1 MSFSHYLLI
10 FFVSFTATANAERIV
25 SASGAVTEVIYA
37 LGAEAQLVGVDTTS
51 TYPPAAQNLPNVGY
65 QRALSL
71 EGMISLRPDKIL
83 ITAEAGPPL
92 VLERLKKLHFQ
103 VIRLPTNDSPAG
115 VLAMIAAIAKAVD
128 REAAG
133 QALIEKLQNQIDN
146 FEKQKATV
154 AIRPKVLFMLSTQ
167 QKMSAGVDTKAQAM
181 LDFMGFDNVL
191 PFAGYKPLSP
201 EALVAAQ
208 PEVILVMGNPEN
220 MALIQKDLLQDP
232 AIAQTPAGQKQRIV
246 VVDGLLFLGFG
257 PRFVEA
263 AHCYQRLILQ
273 KF

>member
-1 MSFSHYLLI
+1 MNFIHYLLI
-10 FFVSFTATANAERIV
+10 VTFSFASTAWAERII

-37 LGAEAQLVGVDTTS
+37 LAAEAQLVGVDTTS
-51 TYPPAAQNLPNVGY
+51 SYPKAAQQLPNVGY

-71 EGMISLRPDKIL
+71 EGIISLRPDKIL
-83 ITAEAGPPL
+83 ITEEAGPPL
-92 VLERLKKLHFQ
+92 VLERLEKLNFQ
-103 VIRLPTNDSPAG
+103 VIKLPPNDSPAG
-115 VLAMIAAIAKAVD
+115 VLAMIEAIASAVD
-128 REAAG
+128 QKSAG
-133 QALIEKLQNQIDN
+133 QDLIEKLQNQIDA
-146 FEKQKATV
+146 FEKQKSTAS
-154 AIRPKVLFMLSTQ
+154 IRPKVLFMISTQ
-167 QKMSAGVDTKAQAM
+167 QKMSAGANTKAQAM

-191 PFAGYKPLSP
+191 TFTGYKPLSP

-208 PEVILVMGNPEN
+208 PEVILVMGNPEHS
-220 MALIQKDLLQDP
+220 ATIIEDLRKDP
-232 AIAQTPAGQKQRIV
+232 AIAQTPAGQKPRMV